1 MNINLY
7 TGFSYKET
15 YVPKDDAQEKLLQQR
30 LSEINFCIEKNKS
43 LKLINNITILDEQPT
58 YQQLID
64 LFEPS
69 SLNIIHSPDNFFEDE
84 DLQKII
90 DIYENYPEDKTKL
103 VLAITRHEY
112 VSEKN
117 IIFRPMKD
125 SQDAHV
131 FFGRHEIKL
140 HESRMST
147 QIIRMGYRGCDN
159 RLAQELIH
167 ARGYKL
173 YNPCHDI
180 NVFHFHNSDV
190 RPSLKTVRN
199 NFNSLDFIP
208 VQLIHGPYEFVQPC
222 RIQDIPSIKK

>member
-84 DLQKII
+84 DLEGGK
-90 DIYENYPEDKTKL
+90 
-103 VLAITRHEY
+103 
-112 VSEKN
+112 
-117 IIFRPMKD
+117 
-125 SQDAHV
+125 
-131 FFGRHEIKL
+131 
-140 HESRMST
+140 
-147 QIIRMGYRGCDN
+147 
-159 RLAQELIH
+159 
-167 ARGYKL
+167 
-173 YNPCHDI
+173 
-180 NVFHFHNSDV
+180 
-190 RPSLKTVRN
+190 
-199 NFNSLDFIP
+199 
-208 VQLIHGPYEFVQPC
+208 
-222 RIQDIPSIKK
+222 